1 MAETLDNLNK
11 QIKNQKDTADKEL
24 KDEQSEAAVKAEKN
38 KAVTD
43 NAKKLEGAIEK
54 ADKEKKNT
62 EDELKLKED
71 MASKRL
77 ADLRAKNKASM
88 ENGPE
93 EEKKAAA
100 KKADAADAA
109 KNDVADAACAAK
121 KTAGD
126 SAAKAAKDT
135 AEADA
140 DAQKATA

>member
-1 MAETLDNLNK
+1 MALPAFLNTCRAAEVLPADNTEPPSGQARWDDTLDLP
-11 QIKNQKDTADKEL
+11 D
-24 KDEQSEAAVKAEKN
+24 SVKRAR
-38 KAVTD
+38 A
-43 NAKKLEGAIEK
+43 
-54 ADKEKKNT
+54 
-62 EDELKLKED
+62 LKED

-100 KKADAADAA
+100 KKADASDAA
-109 KNDVADAACAAK
+109 KNDVADAANVAK